1 MGCVVEWHR
10 RPLRHGRRRPTFL
23 LATRSKA
30 MFLLWTEPKGP
41 VVLLVVSW
49 GAGLG
54 RELPLEAGSGPVLGP
69 NRSCPDLW
77 SGPGPGPASGPGFGP
92 ALVFVLASATATAFA
107 SRSYYEASQASCVVV
122 VAAVAVV
129 AAAAA
134 AATILPLLA
143 LTSNSTSNQP
153 TITDKTKQN
162 RIGKTNQKKNKRINQ
177 LI

>member
-10 RPLRHGRRRPTFL
+10 RPLRHGRRRPMFL

-41 VVLLVVSW
+41 VVLPVVSW

-69 NRSCPDLW
+69 SRSCPDLW
-77 SGPGPGPASGPGFGP
+77 SGPGFGL

-122 VAAVAVV
+122 VAAVAAV
-129 AAAAA
+129 

-143 LTSNSTSNQP
+143 LTSNSTSNRP

-162 RIGKTNQKKNKRINQ
+162 RIGKTNQKKIKESTN
-177 LI
+177 

>member
-10 RPLRHGRRRPTFL
+10 RPLRHGRRRPMFL

-41 VVLLVVSW
+41 VVLPVVSW

-69 NRSCPDLW
+69 SRSCPDLW
-77 SGPGPGPASGPGFGP
+77 SGPGPASGPASGPGFGL

-107 SRSYYEASQASCVVV
+107 SRSYYEASQESCVVV
-122 VAAVAVV
+122 VAAVVV
-129 AAAAA
+129 AAVAAV

-143 LTSNSTSNQP
+143 LTSNSTSNRP

-162 RIGKTNQKKNKRINQ
+162 RIGKTNQKKIKESTN
-177 LI
+177 